1 MKNKAPS
8 SATKSD
14 VTAMLIMESVPK
26 GPEERPHEELN
37 DQYQKTKQSFYF
49 TTLST

>member
-1 MKNKAPS
+1 
-8 SATKSD
+8 
-14 VTAMLIMESVPK
+14 MLIMESVPK

-49 TTLST
+49 TTLSTQNKTQWIGNVL